1 MIDFKEDK
9 EIDFAKFRTASPVSE
24 RRNEHLR
31 SNVSDSLERKEFQDN
46 NLYNN
51 IDFQPETNI
60 QNTNNDID
68 FQPVKLEGKIEQNVQ
83 LSPYDTVLNDKT
95 LTREQKA
102 QKIKEIGEAEIKQI
116 DKEHCRKMAKLYA
129 GAALEIG
136 SAAIPVGGA
145 AKLGGTLALKLA
157 KPALSQ
163 IAKKTIVKNIGS
175 GIASGLTS
183 GAIFGAGEALTED
196 KNLNGI
202 TKSSLEGA
210 GTGAAFGGAVGGVA
224 GKVATKFG
232 RTKDVINKANN
243 RANRINK
250 TEQITE
256 NTNFSEAE
264 NKVREL
270 IQNRRAN
277 IDSAKYEALQKIDK
291 FSSQIDD
298 IAKELNLD
306 PKGLREVL
314 PFIRENTDLPITN
327 FDRPDL
333 VKIFNGLNQ
342 DQKEVLR
349 MVTQNHFD
357 DMEKY
362 WDELAKVKNAKSF
375 VSPEEYITHIW
386 DIPAKQQAELTNYLK
401 TKSKF
406 EKGRI
411 IPTYKEGIENGV
423 DIPLKDGG
431 VKNLS
436 LRPKTLDY
444 AEIQKIHS
452 HQLIDAAENSKFIK
466 ALKEL
471 QAQNPKYACMLEE
484 IARPVLEATNEKEA
498 AKTLA
503 GKLLQK
509 AGNAYDTVNNFAKG
523 CKFLFNGM
531 HVVAL
536 TESAAAH
543 EGIIPF
549 KTFKTLGNL
558 PKIID
563 GIKNNN
569 YEVFK
574 NSPSVKRAI
583 QDGVQFGAISDINI
597 GEFKTFIDGVSN
609 LVDKVTFGASKVIT
623 KPMKAYIN
631 TNNKFLWNYLHNTY
645 KLHAYES
652 LINRV
657 SKNGKITLSDNVR
670 KDIGQLVN
678 DTFGGQNWDAL
689 GIKPDTLKTARRLLL
704 SPDWNMSATIRQS
717 LAIFSSEA
725 GQKFLNEFANSSKFG
740 AATRELSRK
749 LGLSSFT
756 NDVEGAGIRGEMARK
771 YFMTFLIQTAIY
783 SNLINACN
791 RTIDKHNNPD
801 KYENGINYS
810 SYSNNR
816 FTEKDGAGKKI
827 VDTLF
832 PRPYIGN
839 DENGRELYIRTGKQ
853 ALEVPEIVED
863 MPNSAIRKAAS
874 KTAPLIN
881 PAATKVADVVTDNW
895 NKSSVVER
903 YKDTFTPFTV
913 SGSRSGF
920 HPVNMFYSTSKGLNA
935 YKAREYLKEC
945 ILKGDTE
952 AIEKFKPKMKANKID
967 FDRQMRRVYKELE
980 QEQNGD
986 RRN

>member
-1 MIDFKEDK
+1 MIDFQEDK
-9 EIDFAKFRTASPVSE
+9 QEIDFQP
-24 RRNEHLR
+24 
-31 SNVSDSLERKEFQDN
+31 DN
-46 NLYNN
+46 QSKNN
-51 IDFQPETNI
+51 IDFQPET
-60 QNTNNDID
+60 QNNGID
-68 FQPVKLEGKIEQNVQ
+68 FQPAKLEGKVEYNEE
-83 LSPYDTVLNDKT
+83 LTPYDFVLRDTT
-95 LTREQKA
+95 LTKEQKV
-102 QKIKEIGEAEIKQI
+102 QKIKEIGESERKKI
-116 DKEHCRKMAKLYA
+116 DREHRKTMAKLYT

-136 SAAIPVGGA
+136 SVAIPVGGA
-145 AKLGGTLALKLA
+145 ARLGGTLALKLA
-157 KPALSQ
+157 KPAFSQ
-163 IAKKTIVKNIGS
+163 IAKRAIVKNIGS

-183 GAIFGAGEALTED
+183 GAVFGAGEGLMENKDLKGVAQSTV
-196 KNLNGI
+196 
-202 TKSSLEGA
+202 EGA
-210 GTGAAFGGAVGGVA
+210 GTGAAFGGAIGGVA
-224 GKVATKFG
+224 GKIATKFG
-232 RTKDVINKANN
+232 RTKDVINKVKN
-243 RANRINK
+243 RTNRI
-250 TEQITE
+250 EQTVE
-256 NTNFSEAE
+256 KPNYGGAE
-264 NKVREL
+264 DKVREL

-277 IDSAKYEALQKIDK
+277 IDTSKYEALQKIDK

-298 IAKELNLD
+298 IAHELNLD

-314 PFIRENTDLPITN
+314 PFIRENTDLPIAN
-327 FDRPDL
+327 FNRPDL

-349 MVTQNHFD
+349 TVAQNHFD
-357 DMEKY
+357 DMETY
-362 WDELAKVKNAKSF
+362 WNNLAKVKNAKSSM
-375 VSPEEYITHIW
+375 SPDEYITHIW
-386 DIPAKQQAELTNYLK
+386 DMGENEKAALKAYYSKLK
-401 TKSKF
+401 TKSQF
-406 EKGRI
+406 EKARK
-411 IPTYKEGIENGV
+411 IPTYKEGIENGL
-423 DIPLKDGG
+423 DIPLRSGQELHIDLK
-431 VKNLS
+431 
-436 LRPKTLDY
+436 PKTLDY

-452 HQLIDAAENSKFIK
+452 HQLIDATENAKFM
-466 ALKEL
+466 KEL
-471 QAQNPKYACMLEE
+471 HKLQKANPNYAKELED
-484 IARPVLEATNEKEA
+484 IARPVIEATNEPEA
-498 AKTLA
+498 AKGLA

-574 NSPSVKRAI
+574 DSPAVKRAI

-597 GEFKTFIDGVSN
+597 GEFNTFIDGVSN
-609 LVDKVTFGASKVIT
+609 LVDKVTFGASKIIT
-623 KPMKAYIN
+623 KPMKAYID

-652 LINRV
+652 LIKRV
-657 SKNGKITLSDNVR
+657 SKNGKIALSDNVR

-689 GIKPDTLKTARRLLL
+689 GIKPSTIKGARRLLL
-704 SPDWNMSATIRQS
+704 SPDWNMSATVRQS

-756 NDVEGAGIRGEMARK
+756 NDIEGAGIRGEQARK

-791 RTIDKHNNPD
+791 RAIDKHKNPE

-816 FTEKDGAGKKI
+816 FTEKDGAGKKV

-839 DENGRELYIRTGKQ
+839 DENGRELYARTGKQ
-853 ALEVPEIVED
+853 ALEVPEIVEEI
-863 MPNSAIRKAAS
+863 PNSAIRKAAS

-881 PAATKVADVVTDNW
+881 PVATKISDEITDNW
-895 NKSSVVER
+895 NKSSIGER
-903 YKDTFTPFTV
+903 YKDTFTPFTI
-913 SGSRSGF
+913 SGSKNGF
-920 HPVNMFYSTSKGLNA
+920 RPVNMLYSTSKGLNA
-935 YKAREYLKEC
+935 YKAREYLKDC

-967 FDRQMRRVYKELE
+967 FDRQIKRVYKELE
-980 QEQNGD
+980 QEQNGN

>member
-1 MIDFKEDK
+1 MIDFQEDK
-9 EIDFAKFRTASPVSE
+9 QEIDFQPEGQSQI
-24 RRNEHLR
+24 
-31 SNVSDSLERKEFQDN
+31 SNT
-46 NLYNN
+46 N
-51 IDFQPETNI
+51 IDFQPET
-60 QNTNNDID
+60 QNNGID
-68 FQPVKLEGKIEQNVQ
+68 FQPTKLEGKVEYNEH
-83 LSPYDTVLNDKT
+83 LSPYDFVLRDNT
-95 LTREQKA
+95 LTKEQKV
-102 QKIKEIGEAEIKQI
+102 QKIKEIGEAERKKI
-116 DKEHCRKMAKLYA
+116 DKEHRKQMAKLYA

-145 AKLGGTLALKLA
+145 ARLGGTLALKLA
-157 KPALSQ
+157 KPAFSQ
-163 IAKKTIVKNIGS
+163 IAKRAVIKNIGS

-183 GAIFGAGEALTED
+183 GAIFGAGEGLMED
-196 KNLNGI
+196 KDLKGVAQ
-202 TKSSLEGA
+202 SSLEGA
-210 GTGAAFGGAVGGVA
+210 GTGAIFGGAIGGVA
-224 GKVATKFG
+224 GKIATKFG
-232 RTKDVINKANN
+232 RTKDVINKVKN
-243 RANRINK
+243 RTNRV
-250 TEQITE
+250 EQTVE
-256 NTNFSEAE
+256 KPNYGEAE
-264 NKVREL
+264 DKVREL
-270 IQNRRAN
+270 IRNRRAN
-277 IDSAKYEALQKIDK
+277 IDTSKYEALQKIDK
-291 FSSQIDD
+291 FSSQIDE
-298 IAKELNLD
+298 IAKALNVD
-306 PKGLREVL
+306 SKGLREVL
-314 PFIRENTDLPITN
+314 PFIRENTDLPIAN

-349 MVTQNHFD
+349 TVAQNHFD
-357 DMEKY
+357 DMETY
-362 WDELAKVKNAKSF
+362 WNNLAKVKNAKSSM
-375 VSPEEYITHIW
+375 SPDEYITHIW
-386 DIPAKQQAELTNYLK
+386 DMGENEKVALKNYYSRLK
-401 TKSKF
+401 TKSQF
-406 EKGRI
+406 EKARK
-411 IPTYKEGIENGV
+411 IPSYKEGIENGL
-423 DIPLKDGG
+423 DIPIGYGKELHIDLK
-431 VKNLS
+431 
-436 LRPKTLDY
+436 PKTLDY

-452 HQLIDAAENSKFIK
+452 HQLIDATENAKFM
-466 ALKEL
+466 KEL
-471 QAQNPKYACMLEE
+471 KKIQKANPSYAKELED
-484 IARPVLEATNEKEA
+484 IAKPVLEATNEPEA
-498 AKTLA
+498 AKGLA

-569 YEVFK
+569 FEVFK
-574 NSPSVKRAI
+574 DNPAVKRAI

-597 GEFKTFIDGVSN
+597 GEFNTFIDGVSN
-609 LVDKVTFGASKVIT
+609 LADKLTFGASKIIT
-623 KPMKAYIN
+623 KPMRAYIDA
-631 TNNKFLWNYLHNTY
+631 NNKFLWNYLHNTY
-645 KLHAYES
+645 KLHAYEN

-657 SKNGKITLSDNVR
+657 SKNGKIVLSDNVR

-689 GIKPDTLKTARRLLL
+689 GIKPSTIQGARRFLL
-704 SPDWNMSATIRQS
+704 SPDWNMSATVRQS
-717 LAIFSSEA
+717 LAIFSSES

-756 NDVEGAGIRGEMARK
+756 NDIEGAGVRGEIARK

-791 RTIDKHNNPD
+791 RAIDKHNNPE

-810 SYSNNR
+810 SYSNNS
-816 FTEKDGAGKKI
+816 FTEKDGAGKKV

-839 DENGRELYIRTGKQ
+839 DDNGRELYARTGKQ
-853 ALEVPEIVED
+853 ALEVPELIED
-863 MPNSAIRKAAS
+863 LPNSAIRKATS

-881 PAATKVADVVTDNW
+881 PVATKISDEVTDNW
-895 NKSSVVER
+895 NKSSIAER
-903 YKDTFTPFTV
+903 YKDTFTPFTI
-913 SGSRSGF
+913 SGSKNGF
-920 HPVNMFYSTSKGLNA
+920 NPVNLFYSTSKGLNA

-967 FDRQMRRVYKELE
+967 FNRQIKRVYKEIEEE
-980 QEQNGD
+980 QKNGD

>member
-1 MIDFKEDK
+1 MIDFKK
-9 EIDFAKFRTASPVSE
+9 E
-24 RRNEHLR
+24 NE
-31 SNVSDSLERKEFQDN
+31 
-46 NLYNN
+46 
-51 IDFQPETNI
+51 IDFQPESQSQI
-60 QNTNNDID
+60 VMNNDID
-68 FQPVKLEGKIEQNVQ
+68 FQEENPKILEGKIEKNIR
-83 LSPYDTVLNDKT
+83 LSPYDNVLKDESLSKK
-95 LTREQKA
+95 QKV
-102 QKIKEIGEAEIKQI
+102 QKIKEIGQKEKQEI
-116 DKEHCRKMAKLYA
+116 ERENRKTKAKLYG
-129 GAALEIG
+129 GAVLEIG

-145 AKLGGTLALKLA
+145 AKLGGTIALKA
-157 KPALSQ
+157 VKPALSQ
-163 IAKKTIVKNIGS
+163 VAKKVIAKNIGR
-175 GIASGLTS
+175 GVGAGLASG
-183 GAIFGAGEALTED
+183 AMFGAGEGLMED
-196 KNLNGI
+196 KDLKGIAKNAAEGTATGAISGGI
-202 TKSSLEGA
+202 T
-210 GTGAAFGGAVGGVA
+210 GGIA
-224 GKVATKFG
+224 GKISTKFG
-232 RTKDVINKANN
+232 RTKDVINKVKNRNN
-243 RANRINK
+243 SVNQTVQKPNY
-250 TEQITE
+250 
-256 NTNFSEAE
+256 SEAE
-264 NKVREL
+264 DKVREL

-277 IDSAKYEALQKIDK
+277 IDTSKYEALQKIDK

-298 IAKELNLD
+298 IANALNVD
-306 PKGLREVL
+306 SKGLREIL
-314 PFIRENTDLPITN
+314 PFIRENTDLPIQN

-333 VKIFNGLNQ
+333 VKIFNSLNQ

-349 MVTQNHFD
+349 MVAQNHFD
-357 DMEKY
+357 DMETY
-362 WDELAKVKNAKSF
+362 WNDLAKIKKVKS
-375 VSPEEYITHIW
+375 SMLPDEYITHIW
-386 DIPAKQQAELTNYLK
+386 DMGENEKTALKNYYSKLK
-401 TKSKF
+401 TKSQF
-406 EKGRI
+406 EKARK
-411 IPTYKEGIENGV
+411 IPSYKEGIENGL
-423 DIPLKDGG
+423 DIPMGRGQEMHID
-431 VKNLS
+431 

-452 HQLIDAAENSKFIK
+452 HQLIDAAENAKFM
-466 ALKEL
+466 KEL
-471 QAQNPKYACMLEE
+471 KKIQKTNPSYAKELEE
-484 IARPVLEATNEKEA
+484 IARPVLEAENEPEA
-498 AKTLA
+498 AKNLA

-574 NSPSVKRAI
+574 DSPAVRKAI

-597 GEFKTFIDGVSN
+597 GEFNTFIDGVSN
-609 LVDKVTFGASKVIT
+609 LVDKVTLGAGKIVT
-623 KPMKAYIN
+623 KPMKAYIDV
-631 TNNKFLWNYLHNTY
+631 NNKFLWNYLHNTY
-645 KLHAYES
+645 KLHAYEG

-670 KDIGQLVN
+670 KEIGQLVN
-678 DTFGGQNWDAL
+678 DTFGGQNWDSL
-689 GIKPDTLKTARRLLL
+689 GIKPETLTNARRLLL
-704 SPDWNMSATIRQS
+704 SPDWNMSATVRQS

-725 GQKFLNEFANSSKFG
+725 GQKFLNEFAKSSKLG

-756 NDVEGAGIRGEMARK
+756 NDVEGAGIRGHQARK

-791 RTIDKHNNPD
+791 RAIDKHNNPD

-816 FTEKDGAGKKI
+816 FTEKDGIGKKI

-832 PRPYIGN
+832 PHPYIGN
-839 DENGRELYIRTGKQ
+839 DKNGREIYARTGKQ
-853 ALEVPEIVED
+853 ALEVPEIIED
-863 MPNSAIRKAAS
+863 LPNSAIKKAAS

-881 PAATKVADVVTDNW
+881 PVATKISDELTDNW
-895 NKSSVVER
+895 NKSSISER

-913 SGSRSGF
+913 SSSKNGF
-920 HPVNMFYSTSKGLNA
+920 NPVNLFYSTSKGLNA
-935 YKAREYLKEC
+935 HKAREYLKEC
-945 ILKGDTE
+945 LLKGDME

-967 FDRQMRRVYKELE
+967 FDRQMKRVYKELE
-980 QEQNGD
+980 EQDYGN

>member
-9 EIDFAKFRTASPVSE
+9 QEIEFQQMSQSQNIDFQPE
-24 RRNEHLR
+24 MQN
-31 SNVSDSLERKEFQDN
+31 
-46 NLYNN
+46 NN
-51 IDFQPETNI
+51 IDFQPAPVI
-60 QNTNNDID
+60 Q
-68 FQPVKLEGKIEQNVQ
+68 GKVEYNEE
-83 LSPYDTVLNDKT
+83 LSPYDFVMRDNT
-95 LTREQKA
+95 LTKEQKV
-102 QKIKEIGEAEIKQI
+102 QKIKEIGEAERKRI
-116 DKEHCRKMAKLYA
+116 DKEHRIKMAKLYG

-136 SAAIPVGGA
+136 SCLIPFGGA
-145 AKLGGTLALKLA
+145 ARLGGALALKLA
-157 KPALSQ
+157 KPAFSQ
-163 IAKKTIVKNIGS
+163 IAKKAIVKNIGS
-175 GIASGLTS
+175 GIASGLSS
-183 GAIFGAGEALTED
+183 GAMFGAGEGLMED
-196 KNLNGI
+196 KDLNGI
-202 TKSSLEGA
+202 AQSTVEGA
-210 GTGAAFGGAVGGVA
+210 GTGALFGGTIGGAA
-224 GKVATKFG
+224 GKISTKFG
-232 RTKDVINKANN
+232 RTKDVINKVKVRTN
-243 RANRINK
+243 RL
-250 TEQITE
+250 EQVEQTAKP
-256 NTNFSEAE
+256 NYGEAE
-264 NKVREL
+264 DKVREL

-277 IDSAKYEALQKIDK
+277 IDTSKYEALQKIDK

-298 IAKELNLD
+298 IAHELNLD

-314 PFIRENTDLPITN
+314 PFIRENTDLPIQN

-349 MVTQNHFD
+349 MVAQNHFD
-357 DMEKY
+357 DMETY
-362 WDELAKVKNAKSF
+362 WNDLAKVKNAKSSM
-375 VSPEEYITHIW
+375 SPDEYITHIW
-386 DIPAKQQAELTNYLK
+386 DMGENEKAALKNYYSKLK
-401 TKSKF
+401 TKSQF
-406 EKGRI
+406 EKARK
-411 IPTYKEGIENGV
+411 IPSYKEGIENGL
-423 DIPLKDGG
+423 DIPIKGGEELHIDLK
-431 VKNLS
+431 
-436 LRPKTLDY
+436 PKTLDY

-452 HQLIDAAENSKFIK
+452 HQLIDATENAKFM
-466 ALKEL
+466 KEL
-471 QAQNPKYACMLEE
+471 KQIQKANPSYAKELEE
-484 IARPVLEATNEKEA
+484 IARPVLEATNEPEA
-498 AKTLA
+498 AKGLA

-531 HVVAL
+531 HAVAL

-543 EGIIPF
+543 EGIVPF

-569 YEVFK
+569 FEVFK
-574 NSPSVKRAI
+574 NSPAVKQAI

-597 GEFKTFIDGVSN
+597 GEFNTFIDGVSN
-609 LVDKVTFGASKVIT
+609 LVDKVTFGASKIVT
-623 KPMKAYIN
+623 KPMKAYIDA
-631 TNNKFLWNYLHNTY
+631 NNKFLWNYLHNTY
-645 KLHAYES
+645 KLHAYQN
-652 LINRV
+652 LIDRV
-657 SKNGKITLSDNVR
+657 SKKGKITLSDNVR
-670 KDIGQLVN
+670 KEIGQLVN

-689 GIKPDTLKTARRLLL
+689 GIKPNTMKTARRLLL
-704 SPDWNMSATIRQS
+704 SPDWNMSATVRQS

-756 NDVEGAGIRGEMARK
+756 NDIEGAGVRGEQARR
-771 YFMTFLIQTAIY
+771 YFMTFLIQTAMY

-791 RTIDKHNNPD
+791 RAIDKHNNPE

-816 FTEKDGAGKKI
+816 FTEKDGAGKK
-827 VDTLF
+827 VVEALF

-839 DENGRELYIRTGKQ
+839 DNNGRELYARTGKQ

-863 MPNSAIRKAAS
+863 MPNSAIRKATS

-881 PAATKVADVVTDNW
+881 PVATKISDELTDNW
-895 NKSSVVER
+895 NKSSVGER

-913 SGSRSGF
+913 SSSKNGF
-920 HPVNMFYSTSKGLNA
+920 HPANLFYSTSKGLNA

-967 FDRQMRRVYKELE
+967 FNRQIKRVYKELE
-980 QEQNGD
+980 QEDYGN

>member
-1 MIDFKEDK
+1 MIDFQEDK
-9 EIDFAKFRTASPVSE
+9 QEIDFQSE
-24 RRNEHLR
+24 TNTQ
-31 SNVSDSLERKEFQDN
+31 NTN
-46 NLYNN
+46 NG
-51 IDFQPETNI
+51 IDFQPA
-60 QNTNNDID
+60 
-68 FQPVKLEGKIEQNVQ
+68 KLEGKVEYNEY
-83 LSPYDTVLNDKT
+83 LSPYNMILRDNT
-95 LTREQKA
+95 LTKEQKI
-102 QKIKEIGEAEIKQI
+102 QKIKEIGEAEREKI
-116 DKEHCRKMAKLYA
+116 DREHRKTMAKLYA

-145 AKLGGTLALKLA
+145 ARLGGTLALKLA
-157 KPALSQ
+157 KPAFSQ
-163 IAKKTIVKNIGS
+163 IAKRAIVKNIGS

-183 GAIFGAGEALTED
+183 GAVFGAGEGLMED
-196 KNLNGI
+196 KDLKGVAHS
-202 TKSSLEGA
+202 TVEGA
-210 GTGAAFGGAVGGVA
+210 GTGAAFGGAIGGVA
-224 GKVATKFG
+224 GKIATKFG
-232 RTKDVINKANN
+232 RTKDIINKVKN
-243 RANRINK
+243 RTNK
-250 TEQITE
+250 VEQTVE
-256 NTNFSEAE
+256 KPNYGEAE
-264 NKVREL
+264 DKVREL
-270 IQNRRAN
+270 IRNRRAN
-277 IDSAKYEALQKIDK
+277 IDTSKYEALQKIDK

-298 IAKELNLD
+298 IAKALNVD
-306 PKGLREVL
+306 SKGLREVL
-314 PFIRENTDLPITN
+314 PFIRENTDLPMAN
-327 FDRPDL
+327 FNRPDL

-349 MVTQNHFD
+349 MVAQNHFD
-357 DMEKY
+357 DMETY
-362 WDELAKVKNAKSF
+362 WNNLAKVKNAKSSM
-375 VSPEEYITHIW
+375 SPDKYITHIW
-386 DIPAKQQAELTNYLK
+386 DMGENEKAALKNYYSKLK
-401 TKSKF
+401 TKSQF
-406 EKGRI
+406 EKARK
-411 IPTYKEGIENGV
+411 IPSYKEGIENGL
-423 DIPLKDGG
+423 DIPMGNGQELHIDLK
-431 VKNLS
+431 
-436 LRPKTLDY
+436 PKTLDY

-452 HQLIDAAENSKFIK
+452 HQLIDATENAKFM
-466 ALKEL
+466 KEL
-471 QAQNPKYACMLEE
+471 KKIQKANPSYVKELED
-484 IARPVLEATNEKEA
+484 IAKPVLEATNEPEA
-498 AKTLA
+498 AKGLA

-509 AGNAYDTVNNFAKG
+509 AGNTYDTVNNFAKG

-569 YEVFK
+569 FEVFK
-574 NSPSVKRAI
+574 DNPAVKRAI

-597 GEFKTFIDGVSN
+597 GEFNTFIDGVSN
-609 LVDKVTFGASKVIT
+609 LADKLTFGASKVIT
-623 KPMKAYIN
+623 KPMRAYIN

-645 KLHAYES
+645 KLHAYQN
-652 LINRV
+652 LIDRV
-657 SKNGKITLSDNVR
+657 SKKGKITLSDNVR
-670 KDIGQLVN
+670 KEIGQLVN

-689 GIKPDTLKTARRLLL
+689 GIKPSTIQGARRFLL
-704 SPDWNMSATIRQS
+704 SPDWNMSATVRQS
-717 LAIFSSEA
+717 LAIFSSES

-756 NDVEGAGIRGEMARK
+756 NDIEGAGVRGEIARK

-791 RTIDKHNNPD
+791 RTIDKHNNPE

-816 FTEKDGAGKKI
+816 FTEKDGAGKKV

-839 DENGRELYIRTGKQ
+839 DENGRELYARTGKQ

-863 MPNSAIRKAAS
+863 MPNSAIRKATS

-881 PAATKVADVVTDNW
+881 PVATKISDEVTDNW
-895 NKSSVVER
+895 NKSSIAER
-903 YKDTFTPFTV
+903 YKDTFTPFTI
-913 SGSRSGF
+913 SGSKNGF
-920 HPVNMFYSTSKGLNA
+920 NPVNLFYSTSKGLNA

-952 AIEKFKPKMKANKID
+952 AIEKFKPKMKSNKID
-967 FDRQMRRVYKELE
+967 FNRQIKRVYKEIEEE
-980 QEQNGD
+980 QKNGD

>member
-1 MIDFKEDK
+1 MIDFKK
-9 EIDFAKFRTASPVSE
+9 E
-24 RRNEHLR
+24 NE
-31 SNVSDSLERKEFQDN
+31 
-46 NLYNN
+46 
-51 IDFQPETNI
+51 IDFQPESQSQI
-60 QNTNNDID
+60 VMNNDID
-68 FQPVKLEGKIEQNVQ
+68 FQEENPKILEGKIEKNIR
-83 LSPYDTVLNDKT
+83 LSPYDNVLKDESLSKK
-95 LTREQKA
+95 QKV
-102 QKIKEIGEAEIKQI
+102 QKIKEIGQKEKQEI
-116 DKEHCRKMAKLYA
+116 ERENRKTKAKLYG
-129 GAALEIG
+129 GAVLEIG

-145 AKLGGTLALKLA
+145 AKLGGTIALKA
-157 KPALSQ
+157 VKPALSQ
-163 IAKKTIVKNIGS
+163 VAKKVIAKNIGR
-175 GIASGLTS
+175 GVGAGLASG
-183 GAIFGAGEALTED
+183 AMFGAGEGLMED
-196 KNLNGI
+196 KDLKGIAKNAVEGTATGAISGGI
-202 TKSSLEGA
+202 T
-210 GTGAAFGGAVGGVA
+210 GGIA
-224 GKVATKFG
+224 GKISTKFG
-232 RTKDVINKANN
+232 RTKDVINKVKNRNN
-243 RANRINK
+243 SVNQTVQKPNY
-250 TEQITE
+250 
-256 NTNFSEAE
+256 SEAE
-264 NKVREL
+264 DKVREL

-277 IDSAKYEALQKIDK
+277 IDTSKYEALQKIDK

-298 IAKELNLD
+298 IANALNVD
-306 PKGLREVL
+306 SKGLREIL
-314 PFIRENTDLPITN
+314 PFIRENTDLPIQN

-333 VKIFNGLNQ
+333 VKIFNSLNQ
-342 DQKEVLR
+342 DQKEVLK
-349 MVTQNHFD
+349 MVAQNYFD
-357 DMEKY
+357 DMETY
-362 WDELAKVKNAKSF
+362 WNDLAKIKKVKS
-375 VSPEEYITHIW
+375 SMLPDEYITHIW
-386 DIPAKQQAELTNYLK
+386 DMGENEKTALKNYYSKLK
-401 TKSKF
+401 TKSQF
-406 EKGRI
+406 EKARK
-411 IPTYKEGIENGV
+411 IPSYKEGIENGL
-423 DIPLKDGG
+423 DIPMGRGQEMHID
-431 VKNLS
+431 

-452 HQLIDAAENSKFIK
+452 HQLIDAAENAKFM
-466 ALKEL
+466 KEL
-471 QAQNPKYACMLEE
+471 KKIQKTNPSYAKELEE
-484 IARPVLEATNEKEA
+484 IARPVLEAENEPEA

-574 NSPSVKRAI
+574 DSPAVRKAI

-597 GEFKTFIDGVSN
+597 GEFNTFIDGVSN
-609 LVDKVTFGASKVIT
+609 LVDKFTLGAGKIVT
-623 KPMKAYIN
+623 KPMKAYIDA
-631 TNNKFLWNYLHNTY
+631 NNKFLWNYLHNTY

-657 SKNGKITLSDNVR
+657 SKNGKIELSDNVR
-670 KDIGQLVN
+670 KEIGQLVN
-678 DTFGGQNWDAL
+678 DTFGGQNWDSL
-689 GIKPDTLKTARRLLL
+689 GIKPETLTNARRLLL
-704 SPDWNMSATIRQS
+704 SPDWNMSATVRQS

-725 GQKFLNEFANSSKFG
+725 GQKFLNEFANSSKLG

-749 LGLSSFT
+749 LGLSSFS
-756 NDVEGAGIRGEMARK
+756 NDIEGAGVRGKQARK

-791 RTIDKHNNPD
+791 RAIDKHNNPD

-816 FTEKDGAGKKI
+816 FTEKDGIGKKI

-839 DENGRELYIRTGKQ
+839 DKNGREIYARTGKQ

-863 MPNSAIRKAAS
+863 LPNSAIRKAAS
-874 KTAPLIN
+874 KTSPLIN
-881 PAATKVADVVTDNW
+881 PVATKISDEITDNW
-895 NKSSVVER
+895 NKSSVGER

-913 SGSRSGF
+913 SSSKNGF
-920 HPVNMFYSTSKGLNA
+920 KPINMFYSTSKGLNA
-935 YKAREYLKEC
+935 HKAREYLKEC
-945 ILKGDTE
+945 VIKGDFD

-967 FDRQMRRVYKELE
+967 FDRQMKRVYKELE
-980 QEQNGD
+980 EQDYDN

>member
-1 MIDFKEDK
+1 MIDFQEDK
-9 EIDFAKFRTASPVSE
+9 NEIDFKP
-24 RRNEHLR
+24 
-31 SNVSDSLERKEFQDN
+31 DN
-46 NLYNN
+46 QSQTFNTNNN
-51 IDFQPETNI
+51 IDFQPET
-60 QNTNNDID
+60 QNNGID
-68 FQPVKLEGKIEQNVQ
+68 FQPTKKLEGKIEYNEE
-83 LSPYDTVLNDKT
+83 LSPYDFVMRDNT
-95 LTREQKA
+95 LTKEQKV
-102 QKIKEIGEAEIKQI
+102 QKIKEIGKAERKRI
-116 DKEHCRKMAKLYA
+116 DKEHRIKMAKLYG

-136 SAAIPVGGA
+136 SCLIPFGGA
-145 AKLGGTLALKLA
+145 ARLGGALALKLA
-157 KPALSQ
+157 KSAFSQ
-163 IAKKTIVKNIGS
+163 IAKKAIVKNIGS
-175 GIASGLTS
+175 GIASGLSS
-183 GAIFGAGEALTED
+183 GAMFGAGEGLMED
-196 KNLNGI
+196 RDLKGI
-202 TKSSLEGA
+202 AQSTVKGA
-210 GTGAAFGGAVGGVA
+210 ETGALFGGTVGGIA
-224 GKVATKFG
+224 GKISTQFG
-232 RTKDVINKANN
+232 RTKDVINKVKG
-243 RANRINK
+243 RANKVEQPVKPNYGE
-250 TEQITE
+250 TED
-256 NTNFSEAE
+256 
-264 NKVREL
+264 KVREL

-277 IDSAKYEALQKIDK
+277 IDTSKYEALQKIDK

-298 IAKELNLD
+298 IAHELNLN

-314 PFIRENTDLPITN
+314 PFIRENTDLPIQN

-349 MVTQNHFD
+349 MVAQNHFD
-357 DMEKY
+357 DMETY
-362 WDELAKVKNAKSF
+362 WNDLARVKNAKSSM
-375 VSPEEYITHIW
+375 SPDEYITHIW
-386 DIPAKQQAELTNYLK
+386 DMGENEKAALKNYYSKLK
-401 TKSKF
+401 TKSQF
-406 EKGRI
+406 EKARK
-411 IPTYKEGIENGV
+411 IPSYKEGIENGL
-423 DIPLKDGG
+423 DIPMEKGQELHIDLK
-431 VKNLS
+431 
-436 LRPKTLDY
+436 PKTLDY

-452 HQLIDAAENSKFIK
+452 HQLIDATENAKFM
-466 ALKEL
+466 KEL
-471 QAQNPKYACMLEE
+471 KQIQKANPSYAKELEE
-484 IARPVLEATNEKEA
+484 IARPVLEATNEPEA
-498 AKTLA
+498 AKGLA

-531 HVVAL
+531 HAVAL

-543 EGIIPF
+543 EGIVPF

-569 YEVFK
+569 FEVFK
-574 NSPSVKRAI
+574 NSPAVKQAI

-597 GEFKTFIDGVSN
+597 GEFNTFIDGVSN
-609 LVDKVTFGASKVIT
+609 LVDKVTLGAGKIVT
-623 KPMKAYIN
+623 KPMKAYIDA
-631 TNNKFLWNYLHNTY
+631 NNKFLWNYLHNTY
-645 KLHAYES
+645 KLHAYQT
-652 LINRV
+652 LIDRV
-657 SKNGKITLSDNVR
+657 SKKGKITLSDNVR
-670 KDIGQLVN
+670 KEIGQLVN

-689 GIKPDTLKTARRLLL
+689 GIKPNTMKTARRLLL
-704 SPDWNMSATIRQS
+704 SPDWNMSATVRQS

-725 GQKFLNEFANSSKFG
+725 GQKFLNKFANSSKFG

-756 NDVEGAGIRGEMARK
+756 NDIEGAGVRGEQARR

-791 RTIDKHNNPD
+791 RAIDKHKNPE

-816 FTEKDGAGKKI
+816 FTEKDGAGKKV

-839 DENGRELYIRTGKQ
+839 DTNGRELYARTGKQ

-881 PAATKVADVVTDNW
+881 PVATKISDELTDNW
-895 NKSSVVER
+895 NKSSIGER
-903 YKDTFTPFTV
+903 YKDAFTPFTV
-913 SGSRSGF
+913 SSSKNGF
-920 HPVNMFYSTSKGLNA
+920 HPANLFYSTSKGLNA

-967 FDRQMRRVYKELE
+967 FNRQIKRVYKELE
-980 QEQNGD
+980 QEDYGN